1 MQLGERIRKI
11 RESQNLTQAE
21 VADRIDI
28 TPSAYGQIER
38 KAANSSYHTLQK
50 IALALNV
57 SISFLLDIEN
67 PNYIEEKNKL

>member
-28 TPSAYGQIER
+28 TPSAYGQIEL
-38 KAANSSYHTLQK
+38 KAANSSYLTLQK

-57 SISFLLDIEN
+57 SITFLLDIEN

>member
-38 KAANSSYHTLQK
+38 KAANSSYLTLQK

-57 SISFLLDIEN
+57 SITFLLDIEN